1 MIKRRRSVP
10 GHQENLEKRMMKLK
24 SSVLLLLLAA
34 LVLVITGCA
43 GGQAPEATEEAGPEA
58 TEAAPE
64 ESEAVEEPTEAAPEE
79 TEAVE
84 EPTEAAPEESEA
96 VEEPTEP
103 DSSEPIKIGQLSDL
117 TSTFTPWGV
126 QVRDGMALAAME
138 LNEAGGVNGRMIE
151 IIVQDSENDG
161 DIGVDRF
168 ERLVEEGVVAVGGIL
183 SSGVGAPVAATAE
196 QLQMPVF
203 LVKSGTEA
211 ALTAD
216 SRYTFRTC
224 LPAAPMTAGPVL
236 QYAQEQGYTRVGAI
250 VADYPW
256 GQSFKSAMEN
266 TFEGS
271 GVEFTIEVAPV
282 PPNTDFTPFVRAMA
296 EFDAE
301 MIAATGHPPGNAAI
315 VTLSADLH
323 DVPVTGAWTPP
334 DLVVGGLQELAVGR
348 YTDFSC
354 ADYFSDS
361 YADLARR
368 YLAFSDNQLMSDDA
382 VAGYAI
388 VQMVAEAVGEVGDDP
403 VAIAQYLHD
412 NEFNMPGYA
421 HPLSWT
427 EWGELAAAQPIFTII
442 SEGPAPE
449 GLNEAGDWWFELL
462 SQSDPLEP
470 YVPGP

>member
-1 MIKRRRSVP
+1 MKRWRS
-10 GHQENLEKRMMKLK
+10 LF
-24 SSVLLLLLAA
+24 LLW
-34 LVLVITGCA
+34 LVTLIVTACA
-43 GGQAPEATEEAGPEA
+43 GGGAPEATEEAVPEA
-58 TEAAPE
+58 TE
-64 ESEAVEEPTEAAPEE
+64 EAVPEATEEAAPEA
-79 TEAVE
+79 TE
-84 EPTEAAPEESEA
+84 EAAPEATEEA
-96 VEEPTEP
+96 VPEATEEVAEPTEP
-103 DSSEPIKIGQLSDL
+103 ASTEPIKIGQLSDL
-117 TSTFTPWGV
+117 TSTFTAWGV
-126 QVRDGMALAAME
+126 QVRDGMALAAQE
-138 LNEAGGVNGRMIE
+138 INEAGGVNGRLIE
-151 IIVQDSENDG
+151 IIVQDTENDG

-183 SSGVGAPVAATAE
+183 SSGVGAPVGASAE

-211 ALTAD
+211 ALTRD
-216 SRYTFRTC
+216 SRFTFRTC

-256 GQSFKSAMEN
+256 GQSFKSAMES

-296 EFDAE
+296 DFAAE
-301 MIAATGHPPGNAAI
+301 MIVATGHPPGNSAI

-334 DLVVGGLQELAVGR
+334 DLVVGGLQDLAIGR
-348 YTDFSC
+348 YSDFSC
-354 ADYFSDS
+354 ADYFSES
-361 YADLARR
+361 YADLATR
-368 YLAFSDNQLMSDDA
+368 YLAFSDNLFMSDDA

-427 EWGELAAAQPIFTII
+427 EWGELAQSQPIFTII

-462 SQSDPLEP
+462 SQSEPLEP
-470 YVPGP
+470 YEPGQ